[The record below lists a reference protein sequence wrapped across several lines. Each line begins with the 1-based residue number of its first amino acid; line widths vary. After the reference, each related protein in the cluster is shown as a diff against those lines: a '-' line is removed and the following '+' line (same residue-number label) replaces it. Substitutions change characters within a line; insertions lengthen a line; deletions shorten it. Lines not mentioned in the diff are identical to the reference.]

1 MGAGETLSSLL
12 MGLFSGKRRE
22 ILERWVNAVT
32 QKERPWS
39 TRDARRTEQS
49 P

>member
-12 MGLFSGKRRE
+12 MGLFSVKRQE

-32 QKERPWS
+32 QTEGPWS
-39 TRDARRTEQS
+39 ARDARRTEQS